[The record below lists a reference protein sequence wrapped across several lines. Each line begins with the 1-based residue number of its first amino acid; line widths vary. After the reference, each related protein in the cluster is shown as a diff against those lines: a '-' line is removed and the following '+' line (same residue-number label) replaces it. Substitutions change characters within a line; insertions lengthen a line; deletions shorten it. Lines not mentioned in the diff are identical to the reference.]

1 MTADRNTTWIRDKHA
16 TLFHF
21 NEELRKL
28 VESKWQRM
36 NLESSAVK
44 GVVSFALGKG
54 HKTHEAVLL
63 LCERGFGQDAAMLV
77 RTLFELAVTVA
88 YIKKENSEYRAKRFL
103 NYDWIIRKRM
113 YDYAINHE
121 EYKSLLT
128 EAAPEGGIE
137 ELMRTANEMQK
148 EYKYDRRFG
157 WSDKSIRGMAG
168 DVNLLSIYDTVY
180 GLHSNLVH
188 SAPRTA
194 NDYVSSPDMQEF
206 TVQTGQ
212 SEKWVEESLVTA
224 FHFYGIL
231 VDHWQDT
238 FSVDIKNEFEKLT
251 KDYVEAVGKLHN
263 RSESSVRVE

>member
-1 MTADRNTTWIRDKHA
+1 MTTDRNTSWIRDKYS

-28 VESKWQRM
+28 VESKWQKM
-36 NLESSAVK
+36 NLGMSAVK

-54 HKTHEAVLL
+54 HKTHEAVLI

-103 NYDWIIRKRM
+103 NYDWILRKRM
-113 YDYAINHE
+113 YDYAIKNE

-128 EAAPEGGIE
+128 EAAPEGGID
-137 ELMRTANEMQK
+137 ELMRTADEIQK
-148 EYKYDRRFG
+148 EYKFDRRFG
-157 WSDKSIRGMAG
+157 WSDKSIRRMAQ
-168 DVNLLSIYDTVY
+168 DVNLLSIYETVY

-194 NDYVSSPDMQEF
+194 NDYVSSPDEQDF
-206 TVQTGQ
+206 TIQTGQ

-224 FHFYGIL
+224 FHFYGIV
-231 VDHWQDT
+231 VDHWQNT
-238 FSVDIKNEFEKLT
+238 FEVDMKDEFEKLT
-251 KDYVEAVGKLHN
+251 KDYVEAVGKTG
-263 RSESSVRVE
+263 